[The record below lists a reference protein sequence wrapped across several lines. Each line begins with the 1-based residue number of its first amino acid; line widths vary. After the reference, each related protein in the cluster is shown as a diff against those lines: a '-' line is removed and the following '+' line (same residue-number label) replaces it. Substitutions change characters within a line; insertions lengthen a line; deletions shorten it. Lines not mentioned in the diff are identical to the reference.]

1 MLPLLSDN
9 DVLLFAQ
16 GNHTRLYDIL
26 GAHLCQRGGVD
37 GVRFAVWAPNASRVS
52 VVGDFNQWRGSRNPM
67 RLRGSCGIWELFV
80 PKLSHGELYKYEI
93 SGLDGHKAVLKADPQ
108 GFTCELRPKTAS
120 VIYRLS
126 GYQWNDSEWMEARLE
141 QQSTKVPISVYEVHL
156 GSWLRRADEKFL
168 SYREI
173 ADKLVEYVL
182 KMGFTHVEVMPVT
195 EHPFDG
201 SWGYQT
207 LGFFAPTSRYGSPH
221 DFMAFVDKLHSCGI
235 GVILDW
241 VPAHFPRDE
250 HGLSLFDGTHLYE
263 YADPRLGEHPEW
275 GTLIFDYSCPVV
287 VQFLLNSALFWIE
300 KYHID
305 GLRVDAVSSM
315 LYLDY
320 LREDGDW
327 LPNVQGGRENLE
339 AVAFI
344 RRLNDLVHEH
354 HAGVLTIAEE
364 STTWP
369 MVTGPLSAG
378 GLGFDLKWNLGWTY
392 DTLESFGRE
401 IKHRN
406 SNYEQ
411 FNFSL
416 SNAFSESFMLPLSH
430 DEVVRGKGSILDR
443 MPGDIWQ
450 QLANLRLLFAYMF
463 THPGKKLIFMGNE
476 MGQMHEWD
484 FDAALD
490 WELVSINPHRQIQG
504 LVYDLNQLYINHPA
518 LYELDADP
526 RGFEQ
531 VCSRDVV
538 QGVTVFYRCACDHT
552 DILLVVLNF
561 RPTSLENYRIG
572 TSSNC
577 SYREILN
584 TDAAIYGGSNLV
596 NHGFV
601 TTSDIAWAGYRQSL
615 EITVPPL
622 GAVILKPAS
631 DLC

>member
-93 SGLDGHKAVLKADPQ
+93 FGLDGHKAVLKADPQ

-141 QQSTKVPISVYEVHL
+141 KQSTKVPISVYEVHL

-305 GLRVDAVSSM
+305 GL
-315 LYLDY
+315 
-320 LREDGDW
+320 
-327 LPNVQGGRENLE
+327 
-339 AVAFI
+339 
-344 RRLNDLVHEH
+344 
-354 HAGVLTIAEE
+354 
-364 STTWP
+364 
-369 MVTGPLSAG
+369 LS
-378 GLGFDLKWNLGWTY
+378 
-392 DTLESFGRE
+392 
-401 IKHRN
+401 
-406 SNYEQ
+406 
-411 FNFSL
+411 
-416 SNAFSESFMLPLSH
+416 
-430 DEVVRGKGSILDR
+430 
-443 MPGDIWQ
+443 
-450 QLANLRLLFAYMF
+450 
-463 THPGKKLIFMGNE
+463 LI
-476 MGQMHEWD
+476 H
-484 FDAALD
+484 
-490 WELVSINPHRQIQG
+490 I
-504 LVYDLNQLYINHPA
+504 
-518 LYELDADP
+518 
-526 RGFEQ
+526 
-531 VCSRDVV
+531 
-538 QGVTVFYRCACDHT
+538 
-552 DILLVVLNF
+552 
-561 RPTSLENYRIG
+561 
-572 TSSNC
+572 
-577 SYREILN
+577 
-584 TDAAIYGGSNLV
+584 
-596 NHGFV
+596 
-601 TTSDIAWAGYRQSL
+601 
-615 EITVPPL
+615 
-622 GAVILKPAS
+622 
-631 DLC
+631 